1 VVARSVLT
9 AGGAGADLVF
19 LIADDADWPKQ
30 LYAKLGFDPAGRLW
44 QFTKPPPGES
54 YR

>member
-1 VVARSVLT
+1 VGRAAQEGRD
-9 AGGAGADLVF
+9 GGADLVF

-30 LYAKLGFDPAGRLW
+30 LYAKLGFDPLGRYW
-44 QFTKPPPGES
+44 QFTRPPAGES